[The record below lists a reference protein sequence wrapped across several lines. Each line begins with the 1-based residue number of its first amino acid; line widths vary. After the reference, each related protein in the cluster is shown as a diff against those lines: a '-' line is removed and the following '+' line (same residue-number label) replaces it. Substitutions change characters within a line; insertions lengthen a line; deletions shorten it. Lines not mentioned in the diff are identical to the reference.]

1 MEIFRN
7 TAVRTKEKQYKQK
20 ISDKYHKLRQHDYNS
35 FMKLFNY
42 SSLPLI
48 GPRT

>member
-1 MEIFRN
+1 M
-7 TAVRTKEKQYKQK
+7 K
-20 ISDKYHKLRQHDYNS
+20 QHDSNA

-48 GPRT
+48 GQKTNVLVYKYIDRLEAEVNSIEVLKTK